1 MKWLWRTNLV
11 DRLEACVL
19 CPIDEEEICLKCL
32 VTGRV
37 AGSGM
42 SSPQSQSDSSQVNI
56 STSDA
61 GNYENVNID
70 TNILDNNTDPF
81 EGFEEAIKNSEVIKI
96 KKVSH

>member
-1 MKWLWRTNLV
+1 
-11 DRLEACVL
+11 
-19 CPIDEEEICLKCL
+19 
-32 VTGRV
+32 
-37 AGSGM
+37 M
-42 SSPQSQSDSSQVNI
+42 SSPQSQSSSSQVNI